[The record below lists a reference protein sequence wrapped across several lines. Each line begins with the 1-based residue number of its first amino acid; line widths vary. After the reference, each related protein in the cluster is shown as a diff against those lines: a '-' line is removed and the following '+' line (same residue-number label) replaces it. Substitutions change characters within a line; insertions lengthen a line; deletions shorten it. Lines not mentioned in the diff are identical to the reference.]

1 MIRPS
6 ALPFFF
12 GGGFPA
18 SSYGTV
24 VAQWDAVNLI
34 SSAGLITSV
43 PNSVAGGPALT
54 VPSGRTAPAESTWT
68 GTLAG
73 KAVAFAAGSTNTLGI
88 AAGTISTINNWI
100 IAHVFD
106 QISALNAANQMP
118 ISAGS
123 MQFWHGVGGGSNLLQ
138 EVNGAGSGGSV
149 AGITGRQSWIIQTTT
164 AVNSLVYRNGSLI
177 STFNSAFIPATNTVY
192 VGNRTVSGIYGAGI
206 RWRTTILY
214 SALSVTPAALDTA
227 LRAYYGV

>member
-1 MIRPS
+1 MIRPH

-18 SSYGTV
+18 ANYGTV
-24 VAQWDAVNLI
+24 VAQWDAANLI
-34 SSAGLITSV
+34 AAAGVVSSV
-43 PNSVAGGPALT
+43 PNSVSGPALT
-54 VPSGRTAPAESTWT
+54 VPGGRTAPAESTWT
-68 GTLAG
+68 GTLGG
-73 KAVAFAAGSTNTLGI
+73 KAVAFTAGSTNTLGI
-88 AAGTISTINNWI
+88 AAGSIATINNYI
-100 IAHVFD
+100 LAHVFD
-106 QISALNAANQMP
+106 QVSALNAANQMP

-149 AGITGRQSWIIQTTT
+149 AGITGRQSWVIQTTT
-164 AVNSLVYRNGSLI
+164 GVSSLVYRNGPLI
-177 STFNSAFIPATNTVY
+177 STFNSAFIPNTNTVY

-206 RWRTTILY
+206 RWRTSILY

-227 LRAYYGV
+227 LRSYYGV